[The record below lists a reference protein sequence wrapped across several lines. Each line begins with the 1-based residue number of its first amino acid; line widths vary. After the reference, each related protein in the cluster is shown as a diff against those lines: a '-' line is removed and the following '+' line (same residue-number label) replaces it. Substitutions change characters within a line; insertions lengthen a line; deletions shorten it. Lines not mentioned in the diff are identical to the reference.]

1 MVGSWGN
8 VQGHYEDK
16 REGYKAGFPTEW
28 VRIPGR
34 RNSGFHNILTSN
46 SSRPRDGSRDEFD
59 GSDEDEASFKR
70 GLEKFKEIG
79 FGIRRVTE
87 KIAVSHKNLDDV
99 SMTSSPKIHLTCSKL
114 LGLS

>member
-1 MVGSWGN
+1 M
-8 VQGHYEDK
+8 
-16 REGYKAGFPTEW
+16 EW

-34 RNSGFHNILTSN
+34 DSGRRNPGFHNIHTSN

-70 GLEKFKEIG
+70 GLEKFKGIG
-79 FGIRRVTE
+79 FGIRGVKE
-87 KIAVSHKNLDDV
+87 KIAFSHRKLDDV
-99 SMTSSPKIHLTCSKL
+99 STTSSPKNHLTCPKL